1 MFRNGSRPSRRG
13 FTLIELLVVI
23 AIIAILISLLL
34 PAVQQAREA
43 ARRSQC
49 RNNLKQLGLAI
60 HNYESSFTTLPMNSG
75 ASGFSPQARL
85 LPYMDQA
92 SLYNIIDFNQP
103 LLTGTFPNQ
112 TLNPV
117 FVVPSSQALPAL
129 LCPSDP
135 APSKYTYPISSA
147 AGAPSFTFGAN
158 NYMMST
164 GSGTGTNYDDRHTT
178 DGPVWI
184 NSSVRFRDFTDGT
197 SNTVVM
203 SESVRGGGTDL
214 TLAAGTQPPR
224 PYRNMLSG
232 TGTSPGTGPGYSGGS
247 GGWPAGLVSNPD
259 LTSVMAVATSW
270 PGGQGRTGRGNAW
283 IRGLAHAVITNGY
296 NQVNGF
302 VPDIGLH
309 GTIFA
314 GPRSMHTG
322 GAHAVFGD
330 GAVRFLGESS
340 DIGVTRALHSRSGG
354 ETVSPP
360 E

>member
-1 MFRNGSRPSRRG
+1 MSFSTKSPNRRG

-49 RNNLKQLGLAI
+49 RNNLKQLGLAL
-60 HNYESSFTTLPMNSG
+60 HNYESSFTVLPLNSG

-92 SLYNIIDFNQP
+92 SLYNLIDFTQP

-117 FVVPSSQALPAL
+117 FVPSAAVVIPAV

-135 APSKYTYPISSA
+135 GPNSYTYPISSA

-158 NYMMST
+158 NYMVST
-164 GSGTGTNYDDRHTT
+164 GSGTLANYDDRHPT
-178 DGPVWI
+178 DGAIWI
-184 NSSVRFRDFTDGT
+184 NSSVRFRDFTDGM
-197 SNTVVM
+197 SNTILM

-214 TLAAGTQPPR
+214 TLPGGVQPPR
-224 PYRNMLSG
+224 PYRNMLAG
-232 TGTSPGTGPGYSGGS
+232 TGTSPGTGPGYTGTG
-247 GGWPAGLVSNPD
+247 GGWPAVVSNPD
-259 LTSVMAVATSW
+259 LTAVMAVATSW

-322 GAHAVFGD
+322 GAHALFGD
-330 GAVRFLGESS
+330 GAVRFLGDST
-340 DIGVTRALHSRSGG
+340 DISVSRGLHSRNGG
-354 ETVSPP
+354 ETNARV